1 MNIQQ
6 LIPYCLLAGL
16 LSFSACESEQ
26 VAEMNEAGTELP
38 DGMYPLTFTAV
49 QTVPEGTPQTRVS
62 ENPDGT
68 SSKWDGG
75 EVIGVKIGNSPQEG
89 SYTLDENGNV
99 TATLPVYWQN
109 TDEQAVYGWYP
120 KENTDVSLTGQD
132 HVSKF
137 PYILKGEGKGKY
149 NDVNGISLSFTHQ
162 LAKFRVKLEGTADN
176 LQDAKVSFYGYTS
189 CSNNQGTVTTEGKT
203 KDYLPTQKTNDGY
216 YTAILAPD
224 DLTQNGNNKFV
235 KIEVNENIYY
245 YNPDIKLVAGNVYTY
260 TVQKVNKPEPTT
272 IDLTKG
278 DYTIEKRGTY
288 KVTGT
293 ISNHQLTVNADATVI
308 LDNVTMTHTS
318 SSIIKIQNNATATLE
333 LEGTSTLTS
342 TGGVEAPIF
351 PQPNSTVVIQGNG
364 TLNVT
369 GAYACAGIGGGH
381 HDGYIFT
388 YRNAGNIRILGGT
401 IIAKGGSGAAGI
413 GCGSYGN
420 CGTIEILGGNITATQ
435 GGGWGNNAI
444 GGLQDGMAGTTV
456 CEAITLSNCTINLIN
471 GTIKAKTITPDINN
485 AEALKAANVTIN

>member
-26 VAEMNEAGTELP
+26 AAEMNEAGTELP

-49 QTVPEGTPQTRVS
+49 QAVPEGTPQTRVS

-68 SSKWDGG
+68 SSKWDGD
-75 EVIGVKIGNSPQEG
+75 EVIGVKIGDNGKEG

-162 LAKFRVKLEGTADN
+162 LAKFRVNLEGTADN

-189 CSNNQGTVTTEGKT
+189 CGNNQGTVTTDGKT
-203 KDYLPTQKTNDGY
+203 KDYLPTQKMNDGY
-216 YTAILAPD
+216 YTAMLAPD

-260 TVQKVNKPEPTT
+260 TVNKVDKPGPTI
-272 IDLTKG
+272 IDLANS
-278 DYTIEKRGTY
+278 DYTITSSGTY
-288 KVTGT
+288 KITGT
-293 ISNHQLTVNADATVI
+293 ISNHQLTVSANATVI
-308 LDNVTMTHTS
+308 LDNVTMTHSS

-444 GGLQDGMAGTTV
+444 GGLNNGMASTTV
-456 CEAITLSNCTINLIN
+456 CEAITLSNCTISLIN

>member
-26 VAEMNEAGTELP
+26 AAEMNEAGTELP

-49 QTVPEGTPQTRVS
+49 QAVPEGTPQTRVS

-420 CGTIEILGGNITATQ
+420 CGTIEILGGNITATK
-435 GGGWGNNAI
+435 GDGWGNNAI